1 MKKTIATFAFLTMAL
16 AATANDHYWIGPV
29 TGGRWSDKTN
39 WLRKDNNKHEVPDRS
54 LDSCYFTNDV
64 TVITDYSSTMSML
77 YFQNG
82 ATVTFKGDETLGTSV
97 GVTAT
102 SWGFG
107 GGATLILDE
116 GAYLKRTS
124 SYVPASLRLILT
136 NSCRLVGSGY
146 SHSWPDNS
154 YVEINGGANYQNFRI
169 DGSGTN
175 CTFRFRNGANV
186 TSSATFGN
194 MGTNTTI
201 LAEGGSSFTHGGCYG
216 DGYGPWGGAIIA
228 RDGSTI
234 NITGQLNLNRTGG
247 NLLSAERGS
256 SITISG
262 KYLLTGHG
270 TVISNENSSITVS
283 KQIKM
288 AWADKNG
295 AVAAG
300 EQFIFVGEDAQMVVG
315 GSVVFNDSSA
325 ASAGATFAFCV
336 PEKGFVNA
344 PFRNTDATTKTFGN
358 PKNIKPNGVNSKF
371 VHVKLLAS
379 SPALDPSYAYATL
392 SKLLFTAGGLQ
403 NTAFLDCTVEGA
415 GNQAT
420 FALTTADGV
429 TETATAAN
437 VRFVTARMENG
448 AGGKP
453 LATRAITE
461 SKGVADYSTLSVSR
475 RTYTFTSAV
484 TQLADAPLETFA
496 VLYAGESSSSL
507 VPVATNA
514 IASAGNF
521 SFTWTGSE
529 FRKTYYLRVALE
541 TRTAGDDVT
550 HVEWSATR
558 SAATKDTTSY
568 TWKDVDGDWT
578 GDWGDNRHWS
588 DNQNGD
594 CIGHPATTDANVTIP
609 GGHDIVINLDAA
621 YTIGYFY
628 ANSADTRL
636 TLKAPSGSRDSNAL
650 VVKGNSYGNWSSFG
664 GANDAIVLDGCN
676 VDFWYT
682 VFQLGN
688 HSSLVLTNAAY
699 AKLRQVKVSHS
710 GAVGTWFRVLEG
722 SYVTMPVG
730 PGVVLGYSTGN
741 DPCGMVIDN
750 STVSSSSQLQ
760 LHSAANAVSCGSIT
774 FRGTNPVLSVTSGSN
789 KSFFSSAT
797 DANEHRFIFE
807 VPDGGFAAP
816 PVQCTATSGNPAFS
830 LDSATAQLNVVFE
843 IADDSAAY
851 GVKKKKDSDLPLMTA
866 PCGINKDCVSFVA
879 PKHAGR
885 GNTFLYGTAT
895 ASPFGWTPVAD
906 FTGTAKSIGLR
917 VMPPPCTVIML
928 R

>member
-1 MKKTIATFAFLTMAL
+1 MTTRKKYALSIALCAVTL
-16 AATANDHYWIGPV
+16 AAMAAEDHYWIGPI
-29 TGGRWSDKTN
+29 TGGRWSDTN
-39 WLRKDNNKHEVPDRS
+39 NWSRKEVTTWQHDGIV
-54 LDSCYFTNDV
+54 FTNDV
-64 TVITDYSSTMSML
+64 TVIADFKYASAIAEL
-77 YFQNG
+77 KFLNG
-82 ATVTFKGDETLGTSV
+82 CHVTLKGDETLGT
-97 GVTAT
+97 TAGPFAKNWT
-102 SWGFG
+102 FSN
-107 GGATLILDE
+107 GATVTLD
-116 GAYLKRTS
+116 GCWARNS
-124 SYVPASLRLILT
+124 ASKWWSTPRLILT
-136 NSCRLVGSGY
+136 NNSVFVASNY
-146 SHSWPDNS
+146 STTFPVNS
-154 YVEINGGANYQNFRI
+154 YIEINDGSSYQNFRI
-169 DGSGTN
+169 DGAETN
-175 CTFRFRNGANV
+175 CTFRIRNGANV
-186 TSSATFGN
+186 TSTATFGN
-194 MGTNTTI
+194 MGTNTII
-201 LAEGGSSFTHGGCYG
+201 LVEGGSSFTHGGCYG
-216 DGYGPWGGAIIA
+216 DGYGPLGGSIIA

-256 SITISG
+256 TITISG

-270 TVISNENSSITVS
+270 TVISNENSTITIS
-283 KQIKM
+283 KQLKM
-288 AWADKNG
+288 GQADANK

-300 EQFIFVGEDAQMVVG
+300 EQFFFVGEDAQMIVG
-315 GSVVFNDSSA
+315 GSVEFNNNA
-325 ASAGATFAFCV
+325 NASAGATFAFCV

-344 PFRNTDATTKTFGN
+344 PFRNTDTTTKTFGN
-358 PKNIKPNGVNSKF
+358 PTNIKPNGVNSKF

-415 GNQAT
+415 NNQAT
-420 FALTTADGV
+420 FAHTTSDGE

-475 RTYTFTSAV
+475 RTFTFTSTV
-484 TQLADAPLETFA
+484 TDLADAPLETYA

-507 VPVATNA
+507 VPVDTRH
-514 IASAGNF
+514 IISAGNF
-521 SFTWTGSE
+521 SFTWTGPV
-529 FRKTYYLRVALE
+529 FLKTYYFRVALE
-541 TRTAGDDVT
+541 TRTAGGDVT
-550 HVEWSATR
+550 HVEQSTTR

-594 CIGHPATTDANVTIP
+594 CVGHPATTDANVTIP

-628 ANSADTRL
+628 ANSANTRL

-650 VVKGNSYGNWSSFG
+650 VVKGNSYGSWSSFG

-682 VFQLGN
+682 VFQLGD

-699 AKLRQVKVSHS
+699 AKLRQVKVSHA
-710 GAVGTWFRVLEG
+710 GAAGTWFHVVDG

-730 PGVVLGYSTGN
+730 PGIVLGSSN
-741 DPCGMVIDN
+741 SDSAPCGVVIDD
-750 STVSSSSQLQ
+750 STINCSSQFQ
-760 LHSAANAVSCGSIT
+760 LSSKSGFTFGGSVT
-774 FRGTNPVLSVTSGSN
+774 FRGANPVLSVTSGSN
-789 KSFFSSAT
+789 KSFFSNAT
-797 DANEHRFIFE
+797 VANEHRFVFE
-807 VPDGGFAAP
+807 VPNGGFAAP
-816 PVQCTATSGNPAFS
+816 PVQCPTTSGNAAFS
-830 LDSATAQLNVVFE
+830 LDSATAQLDVVFE
-843 IADDSAAY
+843 VADESCVY
-851 GVKKKKDSDLPLMTA
+851 GAEKPADLPLMTSA
-866 PCGINKDCVSFVA
+866 CGINKDCVSFLR

-895 ASPFGWTPVAD
+895 ASPYGWTPVAD
-906 FTGTAKSIGLR
+906 FTGTAKALGLR
-917 VMPPPCTVIML
+917 VLPPPCTIFMVQ
-928 R
+928 